1 MNAGFQNNRL
11 LDDFEKKKSLP
22 KSAKKLQ
29 KLQQN
34 KYLLFPPAAFDGE
47 AWEYQCE
54 RIYNLQ
60 RKING

>member
-11 LDDFEKKKSLP
+11 SDDFEKKKSLL

-34 KYLLFPPAAFDGE
+34 KYLLFPPTAFDGE
-47 AWEYQCE
+47 A
-54 RIYNLQ
+54 
-60 RKING
+60 